1 MEEAPGRRHLRLRRW
16 GKRLLI
22 FVACVVA
29 FYTFEHWRG
38 KRKWDAFRTEWEARG
53 ERFEAPEI
61 TAVPDDQNA
70 AMVPIMAEL
79 TEIWRE
85 HPEWF
90 RQTRHPEVQDRG
102 RLYHFAEMVTVTPTR
117 EGRTDMKECRSSQ
130 RSGGEWEATGA
141 ILPLDETEAA
151 REIIARFNTFSGV
164 LEEVDAMLQERL
176 TIALPTSDRN
186 DPHAITAPHAD
197 VFFKLS
203 RALHWKALAHVHLGD
218 GTAAFTDLERSSKI
232 GALLETDRV
241 DNFRSLQTCTI
252 RFGTMIPAVW
262 EGLFVDAWNAGEL
275 EKLQQIVD
283 AVDFAP
289 SVLSYLR
296 FSRWLDIEAS
306 TSAKVRSLHNSKL
319 KVFNAKF
326 NKGRG
331 SRGYSRLEF
340 LRPQGRRYQ
349 SLTNRLSNWQEAIF
363 TKKEGSINHDEVTIE
378 MVDASN
384 LLDMSDFEYREP
396 GPVRRAAKAVAKK
409 IGVNYDPQPVK
420 MGQNLP
426 GLGTAA
432 PFLIESYAFA
442 RTVQQRLCA
451 TAIALERY
459 QFQHGSYPD
468 SLTQLV
474 PELLSEA
481 PVDPWHG
488 EALLH
493 YSIRPG
499 GRPALWSIGENQTDE
514 NGFLGDH
521 GTGDDILWHYEIAPD
536 DPDHPDRIAER
547 EALRALDPNNTRRR
561 KSRSAPAQ

>member
-1 MEEAPGRRHLRLRRW
+1 M
-16 GKRLLI
+16 I
-22 FVACVVA
+22 FLFCIIA

-38 KRKWDAFRTEWEARG
+38 KRKWDAFRTEWEVKG

-61 TAVPDDQNA
+61 TAIPDEQNA

-85 HPEWF
+85 HPDWF

-102 RLYHFAEMVTVTPTR
+102 RLHHFAEMVTVTPTLKS
-117 EGRTDMKECRSSQ
+117 RTDMEECRRSQ
-130 RSGGEWEATGA
+130 RSGGVWEATGE
-141 ILPLDETEAA
+141 ILPLDEAEAA
-151 REIIARFNTFSGV
+151 REIIARFNTFSGI
-164 LEEVDAMLQERL
+164 LEEVDAMLQERP
-176 TIALPTSDRN
+176 TIALPTKDRN

-203 RALHWKALAHVHLGD
+203 RALHWKALAHIHLGD

-232 GALLETDRV
+232 GTLLETDRV

-262 EGLFVDAWNAGEL
+262 EGLYANAWNAGEL

-289 SVLSYLR
+289 GVLSYLR

-319 KVFNAKF
+319 EVFNARF

-340 LRPQGRRYQ
+340 LRPQGWRYQ
-349 SLTNRLSNWQEAIF
+349 SLTNRLSDWQEAVF
-363 TKKEGSINHDEVTIE
+363 TRKDGSVNHDEITVE
-378 MVDASN
+378 MVEASN
-384 LLDMSDFEYREP
+384 LLGVSNFEYRELD
-396 GPVRRAAKAVAKK
+396 PVRRAAKAIADK

-426 GLGTAA
+426 ELGTAA

-442 RTVQQRLCA
+442 RTVQQHLCA
-451 TAIALERY
+451 TAIALERF
-459 QFQHGSYPD
+459 QFQHGSYPE
-468 SLTQLV
+468 SLIQLV
-474 PELLSEA
+474 PDFLSEA

-499 GRPALWSIGENQTDE
+499 GLPALWSIGENRTDE
-514 NGFLGDH
+514 NGFLGNH
-521 GTGDDILWHYEIAPD
+521 GTGDDILWHYAISPDEPEHPHKIAK
-536 DPDHPDRIAER
+536 R
-547 EALRALDPNNTRRR
+547 EAKRAKRTSARKRR
-561 KSRSAPAQ
+561 KAE